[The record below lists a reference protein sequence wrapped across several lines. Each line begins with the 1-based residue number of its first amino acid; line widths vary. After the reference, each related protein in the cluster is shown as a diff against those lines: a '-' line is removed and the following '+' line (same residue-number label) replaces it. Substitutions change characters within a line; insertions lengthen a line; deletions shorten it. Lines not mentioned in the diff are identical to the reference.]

1 MTEQHRLQL
10 LSQRIEAVNPERMLH
25 LGYSLTYKDG
35 HVLRNINELRAGDE
49 ITTRLE
55 TGTITSVVKK

>member
-1 MTEQHRLQL
+1 
-10 LSQRIEAVNPERMLH
+10 LH

>member
-1 MTEQHRLQL
+1 MAEQHRLQL

-35 HVLRNINELRAGDE
+35 HVLRNINELRGGDE